1 MRLTKAQIKIK
12 PTSNKGP
19 VSPMSFSKFAPD
31 TAMTEPMFDQ
41 LKKAVNWA
49 AKNTSTMYMLSEL
62 MAALVLMVFVIL
74 PYTIPGMAKN
84 TKINTTIPCKKG
96 DPATRPVVGCLK
108 IPSAGTIVHASSK
121 QKINMD
127 TPDQSSPFFSKAVSL
142 STLVSSTLG
151 SSASSGLYLPKDGS
165 TIFSVTK

>member
-1 MRLTKAQIKIK
+1 
-12 PTSNKGP
+12 
-19 VSPMSFSKFAPD
+19 
-31 TAMTEPMFDQ
+31 MTEPMFDQ

-62 MAALVLMVFVIL
+62 MAALMAFTTSSLVLMVFVIL